1 MSYKHLHF
9 AMAIAL
15 GLWLATTAPASAY
28 IGPGAGITMLGALWG
43 VIMAVVIALGAVVW
57 WPVRALRR
65 KITRRRADPSVGTE
79 ANTGAKP

>member
-1 MSYKHLHF
+1 
-9 AMAIAL
+9 
-15 GLWLATTAPASAY
+15 
-28 IGPGAGITMLGALWG
+28 MLGALWG

>member
-1 MSYKHLHF
+1 MSYKHLYVV
-9 AMAIAL
+9 MAIAL
-15 GLWLATTAPASAY
+15 GLWLANTAPASAY

-65 KITRRRADPSVGTE
+65 KIARRGADPSVATE